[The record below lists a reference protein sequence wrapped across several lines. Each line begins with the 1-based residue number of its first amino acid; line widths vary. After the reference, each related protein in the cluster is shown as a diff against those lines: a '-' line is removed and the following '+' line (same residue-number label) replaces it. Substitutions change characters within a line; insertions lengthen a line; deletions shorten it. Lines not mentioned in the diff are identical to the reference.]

1 MPGNSRVL
9 LVDRD
14 VDALALLASQLREHG
29 IRVSLANGPQMAC
42 ERAKTGGYDVVLAAR
57 AVAEPSDGA
66 LGVIDALSIELPQVP
81 PLLVLDDGAE
91 AAASSVR
98 RDDIAQIVSK
108 IRELTRPDRPPHT
121 SLVPSAHALDYAP
134 LADLLVVL
142 ATERRSGTITITTS
156 KGSGEVRLLEGE
168 VADAVY
174 VRLEGMKAIAR
185 MFAERDGTA
194 TFTPGAPAIMR
205 RIHQPTRLLV
215 DEARKLVS
223 DHARLLDGV
232 GDLAT
237 STLIAVDGPADDA
250 SLAIDALLLARLR
263 VPATLDQLL
272 DELPHPDSVIL
283 ASLIR
288 LDRAARVKRLG
299 EVGSRVQLC
308 GPDQL
313 HLVRASASRARA
325 SGFGGAAR
333 VVFAATPSRLA
344 VFGHTVLSL
353 ADTFASQEPAP
364 SVPVPY
370 AIATIRLGD
379 GVDIDVVALPLVP
392 AYAPLWPMVLA
403 GAAVV
408 VRLDG
413 GASESLAQA
422 CSAVDVSSLDA
433 QAIFGALEESSAVQV
448 ATLIR
453 TALEAE
459 GTLGS

>member
-1 MPGNSRVL
+1 MPANSRVL

-14 VDALALLASQLREHG
+14 VDALALLAAQLREHG

-42 ERAKTGGYDVVLAAR
+42 ERARTGGYDVVLAAR
-57 AVAEPSDGA
+57 AVAEPVDGGI
-66 LGVIDALSIELPQVP
+66 GVIDALSIELPQVP
-81 PLLVLDDGAE
+81 PLLVLDDEAE
-91 AAASSVR
+91 PTVSSLR
-98 RDDIAQIVSK
+98 RDDIPRIVSRIK
-108 IRELTRPDRPPHT
+108 ELTRADRPPHT

-142 ATERRSGTITITTS
+142 ATERRSGTITITTA

-185 MFAERDGTA
+185 MFSERDGTA

-205 RIHQPTRLLV
+205 RIHQPTRQLV
-215 DEARKLVS
+215 DEARRLVN
-223 DHARLLDGV
+223 DHARLLEGI

-237 STLIAVDGPADDA
+237 TTLVAIEGSTEDA
-250 SLAIDALLLARLR
+250 SQVIDGLVLSRLR
-263 VPATLDQLL
+263 VPATLEQLL
-272 DELPHPDSVIL
+272 DELPQPDSVIL

-288 LDRAARVKRLG
+288 LDKAGRVKRLG
-299 EVGSRVQLC
+299 EVSSRVQLC

-333 VVFAATPSRLA
+333 LVFAATPSRLA

-353 ADTFASQEPAP
+353 ADAFASQEPAP

-379 GVDIDVVALPLVP
+379 GVDIDVIALPLVP

-408 VRLDG
+408 VRLDA
-413 GASESLAQA
+413 GASESLEQA
-422 CSAVDVSSLDA
+422 CSAVYVSTLDA
-433 QAIFGALEESSAVQV
+433 QAIFGTLEESSAVQV